1 MSVIGMMLMPFLII
15 GTIGFFLWRATKVAP
30 SDGGRTEA

>member
-1 MSVIGMMLMPFLII
+1 MSVIGMMAMPFLII

-30 SDGGRTEA
+30 PGEGGPGA